1 MKSVA
6 LLDVAVDAVD
16 GGVPE
21 RARAGL
27 SAEEVVPEV
36 ARDALGVLER
46 VQPVA
51 AIAATDREED
61 LDAGSLAGPDTVA
74 HAGTAPGGRV
84 AMPSEVE
91 NRGPALA
98 KLTEK
103 ANNDVL
109 VPSDGAGLC
118 EGSLVALVSLPPV
131 YSYFAAIR
139 GSGEEERLPGFGAE

>member
-6 LLDVAVDAVD
+6 LLDVEVDAVD
-16 GGVPE
+16 GGVPK

-51 AIAATDREED
+51 AVAATDREED

-74 HAGTAPGGRV
+74 HAGTAPGSRV
-84 AMPSEVE
+84 AMPNEVE

-98 KLTEK
+98 KLAEK

-109 VPSDGAGLC
+109 VPSGGTGLC

-131 YSYFAAIR
+131 YSYFAAMR
-139 GSGEEERLPGFGAE
+139 GAKKRSDEA